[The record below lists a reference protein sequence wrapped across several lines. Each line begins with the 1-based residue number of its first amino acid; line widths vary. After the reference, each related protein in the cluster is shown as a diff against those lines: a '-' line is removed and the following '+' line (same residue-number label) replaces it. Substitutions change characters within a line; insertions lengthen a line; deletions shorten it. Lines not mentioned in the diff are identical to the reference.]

1 MRLAKID
8 ITEQEADEIEDVNQL
23 FQQKMIGEDKAH
35 VDMVNRVTR
44 MEDKLLAVKILE
56 KNVNEIA

>member
-56 KNVNEIA
+56 KNVNEMA